1 MLFSIKKFVKRI
13 LETKL
18 IDLQGKPDLLN
29 IMKALKQLTIIYFSS
44 EEPIDTLDFIKNIK
58 WGGKFIDIRNQ
69 EDVQEFLIFLL
80 DQIDAYF
87 QSLKE
92 ESPITFLFQ
101 NQIDLEFTCNLGHM
115 KTHRDC
121 QTTISLAINN
131 CSKLED
137 SLDNLCSVEEMGK
150 DNRVFCEK
158 YILKYSKKRFNLD
171 LEYHQNK
178 YDYHLH
184 GVIVHKGSK
193 NNGHYYFILK
203 NKDQFVEFNDSKI
216 ENISEEKFKNK
227 TFGNSSSMESAYILI
242 YKREKFIIDNPRD
255 FYPNYPI
262 KQYEKDFYRRV
273 LHEVPRSPYTYVIDH
288 QNKIITEIMPFSE
301 YEGPKTDP
309 QTLIE
314 LGYIRKEAE
323 IESDCSD
330 GINFGGDPFSNFED
344 SDSRLFEN
352 KDINS
357 SEINQKSKIEKR
369 IQNSDYWTKEL
380 PKKRKVVLKTFD
392 ISSDSESSDSD
403 FQLNKRSKKVK
414 NRNKTPKK
422 TTIKEKISPKER
434 SQLKRIIQE
443 EENYEHLKLKYQLK
457 SEKRKRKRKIEKS
470 IKKNNYKKRRYNHLN
485 SVSKKINFEKIKSD
499 LVLNNIKNQ
508 ANSEKKNTRNVKNFI
523 SNIEKVKISKLLS
536 KKDFCD
542 MRNELGRVVSLK
554 IVQKKVFELTKWK
567 PSKSWVSL
575 FLHKNGFSSQKAIH
589 KSPQQLSSDFKKRVK
604 QFRIKISK
612 IVKKREEY
620 SQVYPNFEIWAM
632 DEKGIWDYSPQLRTF
647 TRRKKTKSNPYVSGL
662 NDTRQNGRDTLAATV
677 SFSGKQLPAFTI
689 QHRRRKTKT
698 ITTDGIKRNVIVDKG
713 CAGMNGILFQK
724 WVVFF

>member
-1 MLFSIKKFVKRI
+1 M
-13 LETKL
+13 
-18 IDLQGKPDLLN
+18 
-29 IMKALKQLTIIYFSS
+29 
-44 EEPIDTLDFIKNIK
+44 
-58 WGGKFIDIRNQ
+58 GGKFIDIRNQ

-87 QSLKE
+87 QSIKE

-101 NQIDLEFTCNLGHM
+101 NQIELEFTCNLGHM

-178 YDYHLH
+178 YNYHLH
-184 GVIVHKGSK
+184 GVIVHKGTK

-203 NKDQFVEFNDSKI
+203 NKDQFFEFNDSKI

-357 SEINQKSKIEKR
+357 SEINQKSK
-369 IQNSDYWTKEL
+369 N
-380 PKKRKVVLKTFD
+380 
-392 ISSDSESSDSD
+392 
-403 FQLNKRSKKVK
+403 
-414 NRNKTPKK
+414 
-422 TTIKEKISPKER
+422 
-434 SQLKRIIQE
+434 
-443 EENYEHLKLKYQLK
+443 
-457 SEKRKRKRKIEKS
+457 
-470 IKKNNYKKRRYNHLN
+470 
-485 SVSKKINFEKIKSD
+485 
-499 LVLNNIKNQ
+499 
-508 ANSEKKNTRNVKNFI
+508 
-523 SNIEKVKISKLLS
+523 
-536 KKDFCD
+536 
-542 MRNELGRVVSLK
+542 
-554 IVQKKVFELTKWK
+554 
-567 PSKSWVSL
+567 
-575 FLHKNGFSSQKAIH
+575 
-589 KSPQQLSSDFKKRVK
+589 
-604 QFRIKISK
+604 
-612 IVKKREEY
+612 
-620 SQVYPNFEIWAM
+620 
-632 DEKGIWDYSPQLRTF
+632 
-647 TRRKKTKSNPYVSGL
+647 
-662 NDTRQNGRDTLAATV
+662 
-677 SFSGKQLPAFTI
+677 
-689 QHRRRKTKT
+689 
-698 ITTDGIKRNVIVDKG
+698 
-713 CAGMNGILFQK
+713 
-724 WVVFF
+724 

>member
-1 MLFSIKKFVKRI
+1 M
-13 LETKL
+13 
-18 IDLQGKPDLLN
+18 
-29 IMKALKQLTIIYFSS
+29 
-44 EEPIDTLDFIKNIK
+44 
-58 WGGKFIDIRNQ
+58 GGKFIDIRNQ

-87 QSLKE
+87 QSIKE

-101 NQIDLEFTCNLGHM
+101 NQIELEFTCNLGHM

-158 YILKYSKKRFNLD
+158 Y
-171 LEYHQNK
+171 
-178 YDYHLH
+178 
-184 GVIVHKGSK
+184 
-193 NNGHYYFILK
+193 
-203 NKDQFVEFNDSKI
+203 
-216 ENISEEKFKNK
+216 
-227 TFGNSSSMESAYILI
+227 
-242 YKREKFIIDNPRD
+242 
-255 FYPNYPI
+255 
-262 KQYEKDFYRRV
+262 FYRRV

-403 FQLNKRSKKVK
+403 FQFKKRSKKVK

-422 TTIKEKISPKER
+422 TTIKEKNSPKER

-470 IKKNNYKKRRYNHLN
+470 IKKNNNKKRRYNHLY

-508 ANSEKKNTRNVKNFI
+508 ANSEKKNTRNVKKFY
-523 SNIEKVKISKLLS
+523 
-536 KKDFCD
+536 
-542 MRNELGRVVSLK
+542 
-554 IVQKKVFELTKWK
+554 
-567 PSKSWVSL
+567 
-575 FLHKNGFSSQKAIH
+575 
-589 KSPQQLSSDFKKRVK
+589 FK
-604 QFRIKISK
+604 
-612 IVKKREEY
+612 Y
-620 SQVYPNFEIWAM
+620 
-632 DEKGIWDYSPQLRTF
+632 
-647 TRRKKTKSNPYVSGL
+647 
-662 NDTRQNGRDTLAATV
+662 
-677 SFSGKQLPAFTI
+677 
-689 QHRRRKTKT
+689 
-698 ITTDGIKRNVIVDKG
+698 
-713 CAGMNGILFQK
+713 
-724 WVVFF
+724 

>member
-1 MLFSIKKFVKRI
+1 
-13 LETKL
+13 
-18 IDLQGKPDLLN
+18 
-29 IMKALKQLTIIYFSS
+29 
-44 EEPIDTLDFIKNIK
+44 
-58 WGGKFIDIRNQ
+58 
-69 EDVQEFLIFLL
+69 
-80 DQIDAYF
+80 
-87 QSLKE
+87 
-92 ESPITFLFQ
+92 
-101 NQIDLEFTCNLGHM
+101 M

-150 DNRVFCEK
+150 DNGVFCEK
-158 YILKYSKKRFNLD
+158 Y
-171 LEYHQNK
+171 
-178 YDYHLH
+178 
-184 GVIVHKGSK
+184 
-193 NNGHYYFILK
+193 
-203 NKDQFVEFNDSKI
+203 QFFEFNDSKI
-216 ENISEEKFKNK
+216 ENISEEKIQKQK

-357 SEINQKSKIEKR
+357 SEINQKSKIEK
-369 IQNSDYWTKEL
+369 T
-380 PKKRKVVLKTFD
+380 
-392 ISSDSESSDSD
+392 
-403 FQLNKRSKKVK
+403 
-414 NRNKTPKK
+414 
-422 TTIKEKISPKER
+422 
-434 SQLKRIIQE
+434 
-443 EENYEHLKLKYQLK
+443 
-457 SEKRKRKRKIEKS
+457 
-470 IKKNNYKKRRYNHLN
+470 
-485 SVSKKINFEKIKSD
+485 
-499 LVLNNIKNQ
+499 
-508 ANSEKKNTRNVKNFI
+508 
-523 SNIEKVKISKLLS
+523 
-536 KKDFCD
+536 
-542 MRNELGRVVSLK
+542 
-554 IVQKKVFELTKWK
+554 
-567 PSKSWVSL
+567 
-575 FLHKNGFSSQKAIH
+575 
-589 KSPQQLSSDFKKRVK
+589 
-604 QFRIKISK
+604 
-612 IVKKREEY
+612 
-620 SQVYPNFEIWAM
+620 
-632 DEKGIWDYSPQLRTF
+632 
-647 TRRKKTKSNPYVSGL
+647 NPYVSGL

-698 ITTDGIKRNVIVDKG
+698 ITTDGIKRNVIVDRG

-724 WVVFF
+724 WAVFFLKHASRGDVLILDNLGSHKNKKALEMLKNAGIKVCFTPPYSASKVSPLDNSFFLF